1 MHTGTHACAE
11 HTHQCRHVYMC
22 TRMYMHTQ
30 CAYMHACTHTHHTCV
45 HTCEHV
51 HAHTDTCHMCAIR
64 IYAHAHAHA
73 CTHMP
78 HTCAHMHTCLRMPT
92 HVCVHITHH
101 THTRFAA
108 SLLSQGPSAL
118 RTNLITHGNHQSPLI
133 GSPRPSPRPEGCQPQ
148 ARLTVL
154 AGAASASISSR
165 VTQTFPEDC
174 EQRGNLAGATRP
186 VGREPRGQG
195 RSSLPKSARGPSP
208 ELCAPSGS
216 E

>member
-1 MHTGTHACAE
+1 MYTHMHMHTVCTHARLHA
-11 HTHQCRHVYMC
+11 HITHVC
-22 TRMYMHTQ
+22 TRVCTCTPTQ
-30 CAYMHACTHTHHTCV
+30 THATCV
-45 HTCEHV
+45 QYTS
-51 HAHTDTCHMCAIR
+51 
-64 IYAHAHAHA
+64 
-73 CTHMP
+73 THM
-78 HTCAHMHTCLRMPT
+78 HTCAHRCHTRVHNMHTCLRTPT

-101 THTRFAA
+101 MHTRFAA

-118 RTNLITHGNHQSPLI
+118 RTNLITHGNHQSPLTE
-133 GSPRPSPRPEGCQPQ
+133 SPRPSPRPEGCQPR

-208 ELCAPSGS
+208 SSAHRRALSDTPPHLTARHAATFS
-216 E
+216 

>member
-1 MHTGTHACAE
+1 MCRAHTPM
-11 HTHQCRHVYMC
+11 Q
-22 TRMYMHTQ
+22 
-30 CAYMHACTHTHHTCV
+30 TCV
-45 HTCEHV
+45 HVYTHV
-51 HAHTDTCHMCAIR
+51 HAHTVCIHARLHAHTSHVCAHVCARACPHRHMPHVCNTHLR
-64 IYAHAHAHA
+64 NAHAHA